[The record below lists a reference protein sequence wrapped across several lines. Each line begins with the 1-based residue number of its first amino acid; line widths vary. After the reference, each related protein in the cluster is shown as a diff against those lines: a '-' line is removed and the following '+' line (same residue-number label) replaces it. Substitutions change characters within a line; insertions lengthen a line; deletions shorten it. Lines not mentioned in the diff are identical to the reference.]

1 MATQG
6 FNPNK
11 FVKDSTDYKSHSIE
25 KVEAE
30 IVTELPKKKSRKKQ
44 TAVVVGASTDI
55 APSGGQTQ
63 LNFLQSD
70 ISYMEAYK
78 DTNEQIDGVISD
90 LNVLAASTMDELMK
104 LKASK
109 TIKNKFSYV
118 SNLTENATSII
129 NAKLTAIKEKNK
141 VINDANT
148 MDLRRL
154 KELKLDTS
162 KEDDNTRIANMYDAF
177 INTPIGTGMNVLGP
191 SVQDMTLMGGT
202 TLERMSIGNDQTQ
215 WEQGLDPVQN
225 RMLMEAKGTVETVV
239 MFDES
244 TGNRWFEIVDKVTR
258 QPVPNIEK
266 PDDTYIYDLDIN
278 RLAGYAKDSNR
289 NVTYPLVLVNG
300 GDNSILN
307 Y

>member
-1 MATQG
+1 MASTG

-11 FVKDSTDYKSHSIE
+11 FIKDSTDYKSHSIE
-25 KVEAE
+25 KVEGE
-30 IVTELPKKKSRKKQ
+30 IVEVPKKKTNRKKQ
-44 TAVVVGASTDI
+44 TAIVVGASTEL
-55 APSGGQTQ
+55 APSGPSQ

-78 DTNEQIDGVISD
+78 DTNEQLDSVIND
-90 LNVLAASTMDELMK
+90 LNMLGASTMDELIK

-109 TIKNKFSYV
+109 TIKNKFAYMS
-118 SNLTENATSII
+118 SLTENATGII

-141 VINDANT
+141 VINDANS
-148 MDLRRL
+148 MDLRRM
-154 KELKLDTS
+154 KELKLDAS

-191 SVQDMTLMGGT
+191 SVQDMTLAGGS
-202 TLERMSIGNDQTQ
+202 TLERLSIGNDQTQ

-225 RMLMEAKGTVETVV
+225 RMLMEAKGVVETVV

-244 TGNRWFEIVDKVTR
+244 TGNRWFEVVDKVTR

-266 PDDTYIYDLDIN
+266 PDSTYIYDLDIN
-278 RLAGYAKDSNR
+278 RMGGYAKDGNR
-289 NVTYPLVLVNG
+289 NITYPLVLVNG